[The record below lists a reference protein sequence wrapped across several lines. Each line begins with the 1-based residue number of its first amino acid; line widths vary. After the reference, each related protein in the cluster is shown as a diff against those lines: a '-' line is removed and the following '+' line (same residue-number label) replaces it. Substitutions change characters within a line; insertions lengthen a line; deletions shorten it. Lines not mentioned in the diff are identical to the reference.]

1 MWSLCSPSHY
11 RDHATSPSAAITTC
25 DLSTVKQL
33 SCGQFITVRLLIR
46 AVSSPGDPL
55 DELSIPDGT
64 TVEEHDIV
72 TDSDVLIGS
81 NSTLEFGIRSRSIA
95 AGERVQ
101 FGRHLEVDTDCRL
114 DMLCE
119 VDDSVL
125 VGADAYIGARCHI
138 GGALLVSGDLDI
150 GDDVEIDEGFETNGW
165 IHTRNPVPA
174 LVFYFIVLSQFLR
187 FGDEK
192 KAQEFASAISPDDV
206 DQRPPLVV
214 PRGAELSDDAWRVST
229 PATIGDDCRIH
240 GNIRAESITVGTGT
254 TVFGS
259 LRARDDITVDAETVI
274 IGDVTTRNG
283 TVTLHA
289 GAEVRGD
296 ISCQDLVVHEGAD
309 VDGSLRAN
317 GEMKLVR
324 KAARSTADTAS
335 SEDEGT
341 DTGASA
347 ASTGDDAGES
357 TETNPEQN
365 DSPDETDGTDRT
377 DGTDGADGTDRT
389 DETDGA
395 AETDPEQTHST
406 ES

>member
-1 MWSLCSPSHY
+1 M
-11 RDHATSPSAAITTC
+11 
-25 DLSTVKQL
+25 
-33 SCGQFITVRLLIR
+33 
-46 AVSSPGDPL
+46 SSPGDPL

-81 NSTLEFGIRSRSIA
+81 NSAIEFGIRSRTIA

-101 FGRHLEVDTDCRL
+101 FGRHLEVDNDCRL

-125 VGADAYIGARCHI
+125 VGSDAYIGARCRI

-187 FGDEK
+187 FGEAEK
-192 KAQEFASAISPDDV
+192 AEEFASAISPDDA

-214 PRGAELSDDAWRVST
+214 PKAAEISDDAWRVST
-229 PATIGDDCRIH
+229 PATIGSDCRIH
-240 GNIRAESITVGTGT
+240 GNIRAESIVVGAGT
-254 TVFGS
+254 TIFGS
-259 LRARDDITVDAETVI
+259 LRARDDITIDAETVV

-283 TVTLHA
+283 TVTLTA
-289 GAEVRGD
+289 GSEVRGD

-309 VDGSLRAN
+309 VDGSLRAK

-324 KAARSTADTAS
+324 KADKESNTASEQSEQENADESKSAEEDSAHSTA
-335 SEDEGT
+335 T
-341 DTGASA
+341 DTDRG
-347 ASTGDDAGES
+347 
-357 TETNPEQN
+357 
-365 DSPDETDGTDRT
+365 DSPADETEPQQPHSTDR
-377 DGTDGADGTDRT
+377 
-389 DETDGA
+389 
-395 AETDPEQTHST
+395 
-406 ES
+406 